1 MIKSYLKIA
10 WRNLLKNKISSFINI
25 GGLAIGMAVAFMIG
39 IWIWDE
45 LSFDKYHNNYDR
57 IAKIRQHINVNGN
70 IQTEKTVPY
79 PLAEE
84 LRNKYSSHFR
94 YIVMSSHRASHVLS
108 IGEKKLTKFGVY
120 MEPEAP
126 EMLTLKMLK
135 GTRAGLKDP
144 SSILLSES
152 AARSYFGDADPLNSV
167 MKIDNKQ
174 NVKVTGVFEDLPYNS
189 TFGALSFIS
198 PFELYV
204 NSSPWIKSSQNS
216 WDNSF
221 IQTYVQ
227 IANNANM
234 DNVSSIMRNIKLNKV
249 NNNEAKYKPVLFLDP
264 MNKWHLY
271 SDFSNG
277 VNVGGKIQY
286 VWMFGIIGVFILL
299 LACIN
304 FINLSTAR
312 SEKRAKETGIRKAI
326 GSLRG
331 QLIGQFFFESFMV
344 VMIAF
349 TFSLFLLQLI
359 LPFFN
364 EVAGKRMSIP
374 WGNPL
379 FWLTG
384 IVFVCVTGLI
394 AGSYPALYLSSFKPL
409 QVLKGTFRAGRYV
422 TLPRKA
428 LVVLQFTVSVT
439 LIICTIIV
447 LRQIQFA
454 KDRPVGYSRD
464 GLLITPMITRD
475 IADHF
480 DAVKNEL
487 LKSGAIVEMASSQS
501 TTTDTW
507 GTDGNLDW
515 KGKDPALTI
524 DFPNTGVSVD
534 YGKTVSWQFKAGRD
548 FSRQFPSD
556 SSGFILNEAAVK
568 FMGLKDPVGEIIKW
582 NGNAFK
588 VIGVIKD
595 VIVESPYEPVRPSIF
610 CMAYNHH
617 NFAVLKINP
626 LISTRDALTKIET
639 VFKKYNPS
647 SPFDYKF
654 ADEEYNRKFRTEE
667 RAGKLAGFFALL
679 AILISCLGL
688 FGLVSFITEQRTKEI
703 GIRKVLGASVFNVW
717 RLLSKEF
724 VILVIISLLIAS
736 PTAYYFMHN
745 WLQDF
750 AYRISIN
757 WWVFVIAGILA
768 LLIAL
773 VTISFQSIKAAIA
786 NPVKSL
792 RTE

>member
-1 MIKSYLKIA
+1 MIQNYFKIA

-70 IQTEKTVPY
+70 IQTEKTVPH

-84 LRNKYSSHFR
+84 LRNKYKSHFK

-108 IGEKKLTKFGVY
+108 IGEKNLTKFGVY

-126 EMLTLKMLK
+126 DMLTLKMLK

-144 SSILLSES
+144 SSIMLSES

-189 TFGALSFIS
+189 TFAALSFIS

-216 WDNSF
+216 WGNNF

-227 IANNANM
+227 IADNADM
-234 DNVSSIMRNIKLNKV
+234 AEVSSIIGNIKLNKV
-249 NNNEAKYKPVLFLDP
+249 NKDELKYRPVLFLDP

-286 VWMFGIIGVFILL
+286 VWMFGVIGVFVLL

-304 FINLSTAR
+304 FINLATAR

-331 QLIGQFFFESFMV
+331 QLIAQFFFESLMV

-349 TFSLFLLQLI
+349 IFSLLLLQFI
-359 LPFFN
+359 IPSFN
-364 EVAGKRMSIP
+364 EVAGQRMTIP
-374 WGNPL
+374 WSNPL
-379 FWLTG
+379 FWLLG
-384 IVFVCVTGLI
+384 IGCAFVTGLI

-409 QVLKGTFRAGRYV
+409 VVLKGSFRVGRLAA
-422 TLPRKA
+422 LPRKV
-428 LVVLQFTVSVT
+428 LVVLQFTVSIT

-447 LRQIQFA
+447 LCQIQFA

-464 GLLITPMITRD
+464 GLLIAPMITEE

-487 LKSGAIVEMASSQS
+487 LTSGAITEMASSQS
-501 TTTDTW
+501 TTTDIW

-534 YGKTVSWQFKAGRD
+534 YGKAVGWQFKSGRD

-568 FMGLKDPVGEIIKW
+568 FMGLKEPVGEIIKW

-610 CMAYNHH
+610 CMAYDHH
-617 NFAVLKINP
+617 NFAILKINP
-626 LISTRDALTKIET
+626 LISTRDAVIKIET
-639 VFKKYNPS
+639 VFKKYSPS
-647 SPFDYKF
+647 TPFDYKF
-654 ADEEYNRKFRTEE
+654 ADEEYNKKFRTEE
-667 RAGKLAGFFALL
+667 RAGKLTSFFALL

-703 GIRKVLGASVFNVW
+703 GIRKVLGASVSTIVA
-717 RLLSKEF
+717 LLSKGF
-724 VILVIISLLIAS
+724 LKPVLIAAAIAF
-736 PTAYYFMHN
+736 PIAWYAMN
-745 WLQDF
+745 EWLQNF
-750 AYRISIN
+750 AYRTNIG
-757 WWVFVIAGILA
+757 WWIFIAAGLLTI
-768 LLIAL
+768 LIAL
-773 VTISFQSIKAAIA
+773 ITVSVQAIKAAIA

>member
-1 MIKSYLKIA
+1 MIQNYFKIA

-25 GGLAIGMAVAFMIG
+25 GGLAVGMAVAFVIG

-45 LSFDKYHNNYDR
+45 LAFDKYHNNYDR

-70 IQTEKTVPY
+70 TQTEKTVPH
-79 PLAEE
+79 PLAGE
-84 LRNKYSSHFR
+84 LRNKYNRHFR
-94 YIVMSSHRASHVLS
+94 YIVMSSHRANHVLS
-108 IGEKKLTKFGVY
+108 IGEKSLTQFGVY
-120 MEPEAP
+120 MEPDAP
-126 EMLTLKMLK
+126 DMLTLKMLK
-135 GTRAGLKDP
+135 GTRAGLKGP

-152 AARSYFGDADPLNSV
+152 AARSYFGETDPLNSV

-174 NVKVTGVFEDLPYNS
+174 DVKVTGVFEDLPFNS
-189 TFGALSFIS
+189 TFGALRFIS
-198 PFELYV
+198 SFELYV

-216 WDNSF
+216 WDKSF

-227 IANNANM
+227 IADNEKM

-249 NNNEAKYKPVLFLDP
+249 NKNEGKYKPVLFLDP
-264 MNKWHLY
+264 MSKWHLY

-277 VNVGGKIQY
+277 VNVGGKIKY
-286 VWMFGIIGVFILL
+286 VWMFGVVGVFVLL

-304 FINLSTAR
+304 FINLTTAR

-331 QLIGQFFFESFMV
+331 QLIGQFFFESLTV

-349 TFSLFLLQLI
+349 IFSLFLLQLFI
-359 LPFFN
+359 PFFN
-364 EVAGKRMSIP
+364 EVAGKRMTIP
-374 WGNPL
+374 WSNPL
-379 FWLTG
+379 FWLLG
-384 IVFVCVTGLI
+384 IGFASLTGLI

-409 QVLKGTFRAGRYV
+409 QVLKGTFRAGRSA
-422 TLPRKA
+422 TLPRKT

-454 KDRPVGYSRD
+454 KDRPVGYDRD
-464 GLLITPMITRD
+464 GLLIAPMITKD
-475 IADHF
+475 IVDHF

-507 GTDGNLDW
+507 GTDGNLEW

-534 YGKTVSWQFKAGRD
+534 YGKTIGWQFKAGRD

-556 SSGFILNEAAVK
+556 SSGFILNEAAAK
-568 FMGLKDPVGEIIKW
+568 FMGLRDPVGEIIKW
-582 NGNAFK
+582 NGNTFK

-617 NFAVLKINP
+617 NFTILKINP
-626 LISTRDALTKIET
+626 LISIRDALTKIET

-647 SPFDYKF
+647 VPFDYKF
-654 ADEEYNRKFRTEE
+654 ADEEYSRKFSTEE

-717 RLLSKEF
+717 HLLSKDF

-750 AYRISIN
+750 AYRIGIS
-757 WWVFVIAGILA
+757 WWVFVVAGILV

-773 VTISFQSIKAAIA
+773 VTISFQSIKAAVA

>member
-1 MIKSYLKIA
+1 MIQNYFKMA

-45 LSFDKYHNNYDR
+45 LSFDKYHKNYDR
-57 IAKIRQHINVNGN
+57 IAKIRQHINVNGD
-70 IQTEKTVPY
+70 IQTEKTVPH

-84 LRNKYSSHFR
+84 LRNKYKSHFK

-108 IGEKKLTKFGVY
+108 IGDKNLTKFGVY
-120 MEPEAP
+120 MEPESP
-126 EMLTLKMLK
+126 DMLTLKMLK

-144 SSILLSES
+144 SSIMLSES
-152 AARSYFGDADPLNSV
+152 AARSYFGDAEPLNSV

-204 NSSPWIKSSQNS
+204 NSAPWIKSSQNS

-227 IANNANM
+227 IADNADM
-234 DNVSSIMRNIKLNKV
+234 AEVSSIIQNIKLNKV
-249 NNNEAKYKPVLFLDP
+249 NKDEAKYKPVLFLDP

-286 VWMFGIIGVFILL
+286 VWMFGVIGLFVLL

-304 FINLSTAR
+304 FINLATAR
-312 SEKRAKETGIRKAI
+312 SERKAKETGIRKSI

-331 QLIGQFFFESFMV
+331 QLIAQFFFESLMV

-349 TFSLFLLQLI
+349 IFSLLLLEFI
-359 LPFFN
+359 IPSFN
-364 EVAGKRMSIP
+364 EVTGQRMTIP
-374 WGNPL
+374 WSNPL
-379 FWLTG
+379 FWLLGTG
-384 IVFVCVTGLI
+384 FAFVTGLI

-409 QVLKGTFRAGRYV
+409 QALNGSFRVGRFAI
-422 TLPRKA
+422 LPRKG
-428 LVVLQFTVSVT
+428 LVVLQFTVSIT

-454 KDRPVGYSRD
+454 KGRPVGYSRD
-464 GLLITPMITRD
+464 GLLIAPMITKD
-475 IADHF
+475 IAEHF

-487 LKSGAIVEMASSQS
+487 LTSGAITEMASSQS

-534 YGKTVSWQFKAGRD
+534 YGKTVGWQFIAGRD

-568 FMGLKDPVGEIIKW
+568 FMELNEPVGEIIKW

-610 CMAYNHH
+610 CMAYDHR
-617 NFAVLKINP
+617 NFAFLKINP
-626 LISTRDALTKIET
+626 LINTGDAVIKIENL
-639 VFKKYNPS
+639 FKKYSPS
-647 SPFDYKF
+647 APFEYKF
-654 ADEEYNRKFRTEE
+654 VDEEFNKKFRTEE

-688 FGLVSFITEQRTKEI
+688 FGLVSFITEKRTKEI
-703 GIRKVLGASVFNVW
+703 GIRKVLGASVSTIVA
-717 RLLSKEF
+717 LLSKDF
-724 VILVIISLLIAS
+724 LKPVLIAAVIAFPIAWYAMS
-736 PTAYYFMHN
+736 E
-745 WLQDF
+745 WLQNF
-750 AYRISIN
+750 AYRTNIG
-757 WWVFVIAGILA
+757 WWIFIVASLMAV
-768 LLIAL
+768 LIAL
-773 VTISFQSIKAAIA
+773 ITVSLQAIKAAIA